1 MTFSEQLTKIA
12 GAFKRHAPEILT
24 GTSVVG
30 LGATVYLS
38 VKAGYKSGVHVVSEF
53 STRLDNASDDEEVL
67 PMSGK
72 EIVQDTWKFYIPVV
86 VVGVATA
93 IAIVGSNRV
102 SNSQKLALFSAA
114 AISERALSEYQQKIV
129 ETTSKPKERKIQ
141 DDIAQDRVVE
151 KKDEYDQ
158 LVPKLT
164 EGDVLC
170 LETYTGR
177 TFISTAEKI
186 HRAENDANRQCL
198 HDGFITANDFFSL
211 LGLPYTDAG
220 EVVGWNN
227 DDRHRLEVKIGG
239 AVHNENQ
246 PVLTVGYYTP
256 PSVKFNAPF

>member
-1 MTFSEQLTKIA
+1 MTFQEQLGKFGSA
-12 GAFKRHAPEILT
+12 LKRHAPEILT
-24 GTSVVG
+24 AVSVVG
-30 LGATVYLS
+30 LAGTAYLGS
-38 VKAGYKSGVHVVSEF
+38 RAGYKAGIQVVSEF
-53 STRLDNASDDEEVL
+53 STRLDNAENEEDVL
-67 PMSGK
+67 PLSAK
-72 EIVQDTWKFYIPVV
+72 EIVQDTWKFYIPVLI
-86 VVGVATA
+86 VGTATA
-93 IAIVGSNRV
+93 IAIIGSNRISAKQQV
-102 SNSQKLALFSAA
+102 ALIGAA
-114 AISERALSEYQQKIV
+114 AISERALSEYQAKVV
-129 ETTSKPKERKIQ
+129 EATTKPKERKIQ
-141 DDIAQDRVVE
+141 DDIAQDHVTE
-151 KKDEYDQ
+151 KREEYNQ

-256 PSVKFNAPF
+256 PSVKFKNPF

>member
-1 MTFSEQLTKIA
+1 MTFQQQLGKIG
-12 GAFKRHAPEILT
+12 GALKRHAPEILT
-24 GTSVVG
+24 AIGVVG
-30 LGATVYLS
+30 LAGTAYLS
-38 VKAGYKSGVHVVSEF
+38 SRAGYKAGVHVVSEF
-53 STRLDNASDDEEVL
+53 STRLDNAGEDDEVL
-67 PMSGK
+67 PLSGK
-72 EIVQDTWKFYIPVV
+72 EIIQDTWKFYIPVI

-93 IAIVGSNRV
+93 VAIIGSNRISAKQQV
-102 SNSQKLALFSAA
+102 ALISAA
-114 AISERALSEYQQKIV
+114 AITERTLSEYQQKVV
-129 ETTSKPKERKIQ
+129 EATSKPKERKIQ

-158 LVPKLT
+158 LVSKLT